1 MKKTLMAAVVVAAL
15 TLVGG
20 AAYAD
25 GFIEMM
31 TKTERMIAD
40 AEQKGDMTNAA
51 EARRLTAEAK
61 SLYDQGQSD
70 AALVRVVRG
79 MMLAAAST
87 RHGGPNGNRS
97 RTPRKACRSRRFESS
112 RITGRRTTTG
122 DGARRA

>member
-1 MKKTLMAAVVVAAL
+1 MKKTLTAAAVAAAL
-15 TLVGG
+15 TLAGG
-20 AAYAD
+20 AAYAAD
-25 GFIEMM
+25 CFTEMM

-79 MMLAAAST
+79 MMLVDRTQS
-87 RHGGPNGNRS
+87 GGH
-97 RTPRKACRSRRFESS
+97 
-112 RITGRRTTTG
+112 
-122 DGARRA
+122 